1 MVSIR
6 LGGFAAG
13 LAAGLLLATVTDQVV
28 AAYIEDHP
36 QYARLQAYI
45 RDGNFDGALSRVHE
59 IARDLETKGW
69 SDHAAAFEGQFGK
82 QWDDLFPGAIR
93 PEGR

>member
-1 MVSIR
+1 M
-6 LGGFAAG
+6 
-13 LAAGLLLATVTDQVV
+13 TDQVV

-45 RDGNFDGALSRVHE
+45 RDGNFHGALGRVHE
-59 IARDLETKGW
+59 IARDLETRGW
-69 SDHAAAFEGQFGK
+69 SDQAAAFEGQFGK